1 MKRYSYVFTL
11 NNPKHSDYALLGD
24 IETLRSIGVEFTGYG
39 VEYGKQNDTPHLQGV
54 VILTR
59 ATTIRGLRKKFLSK
73 AHFEEMR
80 GTFDEAVEYCKKDG
94 QYVQLYTSDQA
105 KVAERVQKD
114 ALSNARLENTSDFR
128 SQSEAINE
136 LLKLATRNAKAIE
149 ALSKTIKMKN
159 IHFDIEQDYISTVG
173 ESDGSL

>member
-1 MKRYSYVFTL
+1 VKRYAYVFTL
-11 NNPKHSDYALLGD
+11 NNPQHADYVLLGD
-24 IETLRSIGVEFTGYG
+24 KAILRDIGVEFVGYG
-39 VEYGKQNDTPHLQGV
+39 IEYGTKNKTLHLQGV

-94 QYVQLYTSDQA
+94 EYTQLYIGDQN
-105 KVAERVQKD
+105 KVADRLQKD

-128 SQSEAINE
+128 SLSEDVTE
-136 LLKLATRNAKAIE
+136 MRKLLKQNTKAIE
-149 ALSKTIKMKN
+149 FLYKTIKMSK
-159 IHFDIEQDYISTVG
+159 IHFNLENEPELEYLEDHF
-173 ESDGSL
+173 

>member
-11 NNPKHSDYALLGD
+11 NNPAPKDYHLLNDISD
-24 IETLRSIGVEFTGYG
+24 LREIGVEFVGYG
-39 VEYGKQNDTPHLQGV
+39 VETAKTGTLHLQGV

-59 ATTIRGLRKKFLSK
+59 ATTIRGLRKKFLSR

-94 QYVQLYTSDQA
+94 QYTQLYTSDHN
-105 KVAERVQKD
+105 KVNDRLQKD

-128 SQSEAINE
+128 TLSEEVIQMRK
-136 LLKLATRNAKAIE
+136 LLKQNTKAIE
-149 ALSKTIKMKN
+149 FLYRTIKMSN
-159 IHFDIEQDYISTVG
+159 IHFNIEQGLELEDHF
-173 ESDGSL
+173 

>member
-11 NNPKHSDYALLGD
+11 NNPHHADYVLLGD
-24 IETLRSIGVEFTGYG
+24 KTALRDLGVEFVGYG
-39 VEYGKQNDTPHLQGV
+39 IETGKQNNTLHLQGV

-59 ATTIRGLRKKFLSK
+59 ATTIRGLRKKFLSR

-94 QYVQLYTSDQA
+94 QYTQLYMSDQN
-105 KVAERVQKD
+105 KVNDRLQKD

-128 SQSEAINE
+128 ALSEDVIE
-136 LLKLATRNAKAIE
+136 MRKLLKQNTKAIE
-149 ALSKTIKMKN
+149 LLYRKIKMSN
-159 IHFDIEQDYISTVG
+159 IHFNIEHDL
-173 ESDGSL
+173 ELEDHF